1 MSQRPWF
8 PFYPGEYLADTMHLS
23 LEEHGAYLKLL
34 MHAWQHDGL
43 IPEENK
49 LRARI
54 LGIHHHRAGLLW
66 GVIGGYWILYPK
78 GYRNKR
84 LDAELAQAVEISEK
98 RRKAAESRHHANA
111 DANAYTRARV
121 STPTPTSTEA
131 TNVAS
136 SYCPSASA
144 TGQSAPPRK
153 NGGGT
158 PFPPVPFEKIQTD
171 YNALAADLGLPQCRI
186 LTATRKKNISAR
198 WREYPDHD
206 SWDAFWGFVRK
217 QPFLAGQNDRGWRCD
232 LEWLMKPSNFAK
244 VCEGSYLR

>member
-8 PFYPGEYLADTMHLS
+8 PFYPGEYRADTAHLTA
-23 LEEHGAYLKLL
+23 EEHGAYLLL
-34 MHAWQHDGL
+34 LCHAWTHDGL
-43 IPEENK
+43 IPEAESR
-49 LRARI
+49 RAAICNMHTNR
-54 LGIHHHRAGLLW
+54 LKKVWETL
-66 GVIGGYWILYPK
+66 GGYWHKTP
-78 GYRNKR
+78 GGFSNPR
-84 LDAELAQAVEISEK
+84 LSKELAQAIELSEK
-98 RRKAAESRHHANA
+98 RAKSGKRGGLAKALAIA
-111 DANAYTRARV
+111 DTRARAA
-121 STPTPTSTEA
+121 TPTPTEA

-136 SYCPSASA
+136 SHCPSASA

-171 YNALAADLGLPQCRI
+171 YNDLASEVGLPQCRI
-186 LTATRKKNISAR
+186 LTATRKKHISAR

-217 QPFLAGQNDRGWRCD
+217 QPFLTGQNDRGWRCD
-232 LEWLMKPSNFAK
+232 LEWLMKPNNFAK